1 MTRTARVHRV
11 PMPDPGDCGALAAL
25 IDAGTID
32 PARIVA
38 VMGKTPGNGLTND
51 HTREFATVTVAG
63 ELARRLGVAPAEVRA
78 RVLFVLSG
86 GTEGMNAPHLLVFC
100 AGPSA
105 AAEGDERA
113 LALATAASVPLAPEA
128 IGRAA
133 QIAATADA
141 VRAAMAEAGITDP
154 ADVAFVQVKCP
165 IPMPGDFHDPA
176 RAAGLSAAS
185 IGTIK
190 GRSRAASALGV
201 AVALGD
207 VGVED
212 ATEAAIAARPDLF
225 TGRACVTAGIDDDR
239 ASVLVLGNARGWSGP
254 QSVGSTTMRDPLDAP
269 AVAALLRRLGM
280 TLAGGQAEPAGPLRL
295 AGLIVKG
302 EPPAT
307 DRLRGA
313 QHVMLDDSDIH
324 PVRHY
329 RAFMSG
335 VLGAVTGD
343 THVYLSG
350 GAEHQG
356 PPGGAVVAAIVER
369 Q

>member
-11 PMPDPGDCGALAAL
+11 PMPDPGDAGPLAAL

-51 HTREFATVTVAG
+51 HTREFATVTVAA
-63 ELARRLGVAPAEVRA
+63 ELGRRLGVAPAEVRA

-100 AGPSA
+100 AGPA
-105 AAEGDERA
+105 PGEGDGPA
-113 LALATAASVPLAPEA
+113 LALATAASVPLEPAE

-133 QIAATADA
+133 QMAATADA

-154 ADVAFVQVKCP
+154 ADVALVQVKCP
-165 IPMPGDFHDPA
+165 IPMPGAFHDPA
-176 RAAGLSAAS
+176 RVATLSASS
-185 IGTIK
+185 IYAIK

-207 VGVED
+207 VAAAD

-239 ASVLVLGNARGWSGP
+239 ASVLVLGNARGWTGP
-254 QSVGSTTMRDPLDAP
+254 QRVGSTIMRDPLDAP
-269 AVAALLRRLGM
+269 AVASLLRGLGVA
-280 TLAGGQAEPAGPLRL
+280 LPDGQAAPAGPLRL

-335 VLGAVTGD
+335 MLGAVTGD

>member
-1 MTRTARVHRV
+1 MIRTALVHRV
-11 PMPDPGDCGALAAL
+11 PMPDPGDPGPLAAL
-25 IDAGTID
+25 IENGTID
-32 PARIVA
+32 PTRIVA

-51 HTREFATVTVAG
+51 HTREFATVIIAG
-63 ELARRLGVAPAEVRA
+63 ELARRLGVTPEVVRG

-100 AGPSA
+100 AGPA
-105 AAEGDERA
+105 VAAEGGGPA
-113 LALATAASVPLAPEA
+113 LALGTAASVPLAAEA

-133 QIAATADA
+133 QITATADA
-141 VRAAMAEAGITDP
+141 VRAAMAEAGIADP

-165 IPMPGDFHDPA
+165 IPKPADFHDPA
-176 RAAGLSAAS
+176 RAAGLSATS
-185 IGTIK
+185 IGAIK

-207 VGVED
+207 VTAED

-239 ASVLVLGNARGWSGP
+239 ASVLVLGNAAGWTGP
-254 QSVGSTTMRDPLDAP
+254 QRVGSTTMRDPLDAP
-269 AVAALLRRLGM
+269 AVAALLRGLGM
-280 TLAGGQAEPAGPLRL
+280 ALPDGQADPAGPLRL

-307 DRLRGA
+307 DRLREA
-313 QHVMLDDSDIH
+313 RHVMLDDSDIH